1 MNISSG
7 VNINMAAPVY
17 SEIANTANAES
28 AARAK
33 ANVLPPVEAA
43 KESAKALNRD
53 NPNQRAASQHTQ
65 DEATKTQAESQ
76 KTISER
82 SYKNQDEG
90 SANKEASEEKPAK
103 AADVVNGVSA
113 SGQALTEQQLAEI
126 KILAARD
133 TEVRAHE
140 RAHAVAGGAL
150 AGSPSYSY
158 ERGPDGRRYAVG
170 GEVSI
175 DVSRVPGNP
184 EATIRK
190 MEQVR
195 QAALAPS
202 EPSAQDRKVAAVAT
216 QTIAQARVE
225 VLKANGEKVNSG
237 EPAEKTASTQ
247 KSSTGS
253 EVADKNRDR
262 IQQAQDGDQI
272 KSGNMLAIEV

>member
-65 DEATKTQAESQ
+65 NEATKTQAKQ
-76 KTISER
+76 KAISER
-82 SYKNQDEG
+82 GSKDQN
-90 SANKEASEEKPAK
+90 SANKEANQEKPSKVAE
-103 AADVVNGVSA
+103 AVNGVSA
-113 SGQALTEQQLAEI
+113 SGQALSEQQLAEI

-158 ERGPDGRRYAVG
+158 ERGPNGRRYAVG

-175 DVSRVPGNP
+175 DVSPVPGNP

-225 VLKANGEKVNSG
+225 VLKANDEKVNSG
-237 EPAEKTASTQ
+237 EPAEKTASAQ
-247 KSSTGS
+247 KSSAGS

-262 IQQAQDGDQI
+262 IQRAQDGEQI

>member
-65 DEATKTQAESQ
+65 DEATKTQAVKQ
-76 KTISER
+76 KAISE
-82 SYKNQDEG
+82 QG
-90 SANKEASEEKPAK
+90 SKDQNSANNKEANQEKPSKVAE
-103 AADVVNGVSA
+103 AVNGVSV
-113 SGQALTEQQLAEI
+113 SGQALSEQQLAEI

-158 ERGPDGRRYAVG
+158 ERGPNGRRYAVG

-225 VLKANGEKVNSG
+225 VLKANGDKMNSG
-237 EPAEKTASTQ
+237 EPAEKTASAQ
-247 KSSTGS
+247 KSSADS

-262 IQQAQDGDQI
+262 IQRAQDGEQI
-272 KSGNMLAIEV
+272 KSGSMLAIEV